1 MSIKVCAAELR
12 KIAQDKDIAVAQD
25 EIDSILKIMQDKIDR
40 RGGVYGDSELGE
52 LIQEAKDLAQRA
64 RIEAAIQK
72 RNRLIN
78 ARAYATVM
86 TALRQEPDDPGK
98 ALSAILVGD
107 ARRSLYSVDAKQRS
121 VFLDHSGALV
131 AELKRN
137 DLLDIFRS
145 NELDEKIYQEM
156 FDGLGTS
163 GSKEAQQIAEA
174 IKKVQKR
181 LLDRKNRNGSN
192 IGELENYVVRQHH
205 DPLLIRGK
213 GTEEDKQEWI
223 TFVSE
228 NMDIEKTLAN
238 KPDDMTEIEFLGSMY
253 DNLVSGNHMKADG
266 VGGVGGAQP
275 EFKGPMNLAKRLS
288 AQRIIHFK
296 DGKSA
301 LSYANKYSRMKLSE
315 AVYQGIS
322 HDAQAIGLLETF
334 GTNPKAMFEKIL
346 SEVRPK
352 GVAKPIKEGR
362 LKNQFAE
369 LDGTTRALGATQP
382 ILNTSVTYAG
392 IAAGFRMVQSMAKL
406 GFATISSFSDIATKA
421 SFINAN
427 TERNIFGSYA
437 TALRD
442 TFRLFNS
449 EEQKEL
455 AYLLSVGVEN
465 ELADVHARFGANDS
479 GPGMI
484 SKAHQLYFKLNGMQ
498 WWNSTQKVGVARLL
512 AADLANYSSK
522 PYGKIPA
529 ETRRL
534 LSLYNINEAEWSL
547 FRGMDMKAADGRKY
561 LVPDIADEIPVEK
574 IDPLIAERTGQLD
587 VTDKMRQQF
596 RDDLRTKIS
605 AYYSDSADVAIPT
618 PGARE
623 RAIMNQGLPRGTV
636 AGEAIRMIMQLK
648 GFPITYVTKGLGRQ
662 KAMSGYYGI
671 AKMMVGTTM
680 MGYLSVT
687 LKDILKGKEPME
699 VFSDDY
705 TLNKDLLFKAFTQ
718 GGGAGIYGDFIFG
731 EFNRYGQG
739 PLETLAGPSFGTA
752 ADVLKIFG
760 KFRSGDDA
768 AAETVRLAMRNIP
781 GANLFYAKLALDYLF
796 MYELTEFANPGYF
809 KRMERRM
816 KKDTG
821 QEFYFPPSQYVR

>member
-86 TALRQEPDDPGK
+86 TALRQEPNDPGK

-266 VGGVGGAQP
+266 VGGVGGSQP

-315 AVYQGIS
+315 TVYQGIS